1 MSAMPQLSLRNP
13 PCLCGKN
20 QPWLDEIRARFM
32 SALPTEFVAHR
43 GGPQGGREQA
53 RADVLPG
60 TRGPVDRYEVKSQC
74 IGDVFQRFALDGRH
88 VNGNYPMDEDIAD
101 SGGIRF
107 SYEDFTTQQPRSL
120 AGKRM
125 FFTALAWCSVER
137 KKAVV

>member
-1 MSAMPQLSLRNP
+1 M
-13 PCLCGKN
+13 
-20 QPWLDEIRARFM
+20 WL
-32 SALPTEFVAHR
+32 TEEDRKAAENKLVQMCF
-43 GGPQGGREQA
+43 QA
-53 RADVLPG
+53 PG
-60 TRGPVDRYEVKSQC
+60 GPVDRYEVKSQC